1 MTDKPLVITEQGRIN
16 AARAINR
23 RLTDFWPPE
32 FDTQV
37 SEIIAAHCQAQPDS
51 EPSQV
56 QAPQPSNII
65 DGT

>member
-37 SEIIAAHCQAQPDS
+37 SEIIAAHCQSIENFEKGMRALWDQ
-51 EPSQV
+51 EKW
-56 QAPQPSNII
+56 
-65 DGT
+65 